1 VTGLPTRRNGVVVD
15 RLSEL
20 VEREAPRLMYV
31 IPTYQNPTGGVLS
44 QHGRRA
50 LAALV
55 ERHQIPLLE
64 DDSLADLGIDSGPPV
79 PVAAFAPNSP
89 ILTIGSLSKLC
100 WAGLRIGWLRA
111 QEPVVTQLGRLKAA
125 SDLGGSL
132 PAQVIA
138 TRLFGALD
146 DLRRERRPLIA
157 ERLDLVSRLLRSLLP
172 AWSWDRPQ
180 GGLCLWI
187 RLPHGSAGEFS
198 QVALRFGVAIV
209 PGTVASADGGF
220 DEYLR
225 LPFGHPP
232 AVLEEAITRLARAW
246 HAYTPSGQ
254 ARGQHVTVIV

>member
-1 VTGLPTRRNGVVVD
+1 
-15 RLSEL
+15 
-20 VEREAPRLMYV
+20 
-31 IPTYQNPTGGVLS
+31 
-44 QHGRRA
+44 
-50 LAALV
+50 
-55 ERHQIPLLE
+55 
-64 DDSLADLGIDSGPPV
+64 
-79 PVAAFAPNSP
+79 
-89 ILTIGSLSKLC
+89 
-100 WAGLRIGWLRA
+100 
-111 QEPVVTQLGRLKAA
+111 
-125 SDLGGSL
+125 
-132 PAQVIA
+132 
-138 TRLFGALD
+138 
-146 DLRRERRPLIA
+146 
-157 ERLDLVSRLLRSLLP
+157 LP